1 MRNRW
6 SQAGVVGAILAAL
19 AVVAIGLLSGESAP
33 ADRAL
38 ELERQL
44 RCPVCKS
51 VSVAESPSDTA
62 EAMRRTVAEQIA
74 AGRSDQQ
81 IVDYFRSRYGQWV
94 LLDPPVRGSTLWVWL
109 APALV
114 GVAGCALVLVR
125 TRRRAP
131 PAELAPET
139 RQKVAAEVARVRAS
153 TAQEDDP

>member
-6 SQAGVVGAILAAL
+6 TQAGVVGAILAAL
-19 AVVAIGLLSGESAP
+19 AVTAIGLLSGESAP

-38 ELERQL
+38 ELEKQL

-81 IVDYFRSRYGQWV
+81 IIDYFQSRYGQWV
-94 LLDPPVRGSTLWVWL
+94 LLDPPVRGSTLWVWVV
-109 APALV
+109 PAL
-114 GVAGCALVLVR
+114 AGAFGAAVVLLR
-125 TRRRAP
+125 TRHRGP
-131 PAELAPET
+131 PNELAPET
-139 RQKVAAEVARVRAS
+139 RQKVAAEVARMRATS
-153 TAQEDDP
+153 AEEDNP